1 VPALAAR
8 LSLPSIKREHRLVTT
23 GARLTLA
30 GLLVAAIAVVVGT
43 TMVPTHVT
51 FGAGSLRCGTVLHP
65 DSSSEIALLCGPAG
79 AHHLRAALIVGGILA
94 VIAFVPLV
102 VEWRRPGQ
110 HRGLWAGWAM
120 VLAVATGVAVAGLGF
135 FVEYAPKSVF
145 FDL

>member
-1 VPALAAR
+1 M
-8 LSLPSIKREHRLVTT
+8 ST

-43 TMVPTHVT
+43 TIVPTHVS

-79 AHHLRAALIVGGILA
+79 AHHLRAALIAGGILA
-94 VIAFVPLV
+94 VIALVPLAV
-102 VEWRRPGQ
+102 AWKRPGQ
-110 HRGLWAGWAM
+110 RRALWAGWAV
-120 VLAVATGVAVAGLGF
+120 VLVVTTVIAVAGLGF